1 VNQQAGFMSVIGK
14 SIHITGE
21 VRATADLTIEGEV
34 TGPVICEGVSIT
46 LTATATVTGDV
57 IGGEITVFGR
67 SSGQLIA
74 TGVVDVRAGAIVD
87 GAIIAPRLILHDGAR
102 VNGRVDPKR
111 VDAAL
116 SVMKFQQKQRDA
128 S

>member
-1 VNQQAGFMSVIGK
+1 MSVIGK

-21 VRATADLTIEGEV
+21 VRSTSDLTIEGEV
-34 TGPVICEGVSIT
+34 TGPVMCEGASVT
-46 LTATATVTGDV
+46 LTATATIAGDV

-74 TGVVDVRAGAIVD
+74 TEVVDVRPGAVVD
-87 GAIIAPRLILHDGAR
+87 GTIIAPRFILHEGGL
-102 VNGRVDPKR
+102 VNGLVDPKR
-111 VDAAL
+111 VDAAM
-116 SVMKFQQKQRDA
+116 SVMKFQQKKRDA

>member
-1 VNQQAGFMSVIGK
+1 MSVIGK

-21 VRATADLTIEGEV
+21 VRSASPLTIEGEI
-34 TGPVICEGVSIT
+34 TGPVTCEGVSVT
-46 LTATATVTGDV
+46 LAVTASVNGDV
-57 IGGEITVFGR
+57 IGGDITVFGR

-74 TGVVDVRAGAIVD
+74 TDVVDVRAGAVVA
-87 GAIIAPRLILHDGAR
+87 GTIIAPRLILHDGAT
-102 VNGRVDPKR
+102 VNGLVDPKR

-116 SVMKFQQKQRDA
+116 SVMKFQQKKRDA

>member
-1 VNQQAGFMSVIGK
+1 MSVIGK
-14 SIHITGE
+14 SIHISGE
-21 VRATADLTIEGEV
+21 VRSSSDLTIEGEV
-34 TGPVICEGVSIT
+34 TGPVICEGVNVT

-74 TGVVDVRAGAIVD
+74 TGVVDVRAGATVE
-87 GAIIAPRLILHDGAR
+87 GTIIAPRLILHDGGR
-102 VNGRVDPKR
+102 VNGVVDPKK
-111 VDAAL
+111 VDAAM
-116 SVMKFQQKQRDA
+116 SVMKFQQKKRDA

>member
-1 VNQQAGFMSVIGK
+1 MSVIGK
-14 SIHITGE
+14 SINIIGE
-21 VRATADLTIEGEV
+21 VRSTSELTIEGQV
-34 TGPVICEGVSIT
+34 NGPILCEGVSVT
-46 LTATATVTGDV
+46 LAASSTITGDV

-74 TGVVDVRAGAIVD
+74 TEVVDVRPSAVVD
-87 GAIIAPRLILHDGAR
+87 GAIIAPRLILHEGAT

>member
-1 VNQQAGFMSVIGK
+1 MSIIGK

-21 VRATADLTIEGEV
+21 VRSTSDLTIEGEV
-34 TGPVICEGVSIT
+34 TGPVQCEGASVT
-46 LTATATVTGDV
+46 LAVTATLTGDV
-57 IGGEITVFGR
+57 IGGDITVFGR

-74 TGVVDVRAGAIVD
+74 TNVVDVRAGAVVD
-87 GAIIAPRLILHDGAR
+87 GSIIAPRLILHDGAR
-102 VNGRVDPKR
+102 VNALVDPKR

-116 SVMKFQQKQRDA
+116 SVMKFQQKKRDA